1 MAVRQT
7 EITGGKYFTDKSLF
21 LKDLAVERGQVFDSK
36 RPDSEG
42 SQGFQPQLRRT
53 NPCVFSSPESVS
65 ISSMN
70 ATACYF
76 ENSMAQE
83 STEIARGLRRR
94 DPDLLDRLIEQYQHR
109 LLRYLMYLTGR
120 RELAEDLFQETWIR
134 VLERGHQFNDK
145 YSFSTWLFA
154 VARNLAIDHMRR
166 KQPAS
171 LDGLLNDGEAAFDVP
186 ATGQPTAFDMTLQR
200 EQNEH
205 IAAGMEHLPAE
216 YREAL
221 VLRFQEGM
229 SLDEIATVANVP
241 LGTVKSRIYRGLS
254 ALEPW
259 LKGSPL

>member
-1 MAVRQT
+1 
-7 EITGGKYFTDKSLF
+7 
-21 LKDLAVERGQVFDSK
+21 
-36 RPDSEG
+36 
-42 SQGFQPQLRRT
+42 
-53 NPCVFSSPESVS
+53 
-65 ISSMN
+65 MN
-70 ATACYF
+70 AIAFCL
-76 ENSMAQE
+76 EISMTQE

-109 LLRYLMYLTGR
+109 LLRYLLYLTGR

-145 YSFSTWLFA
+145 YAFSTWLFA

-171 LDGLLNDGEAAFDVP
+171 LDGLLNDGEVPFEVP
-186 ATGQPTAFDMTLQR
+186 ATGQASAFDLTLQR
-200 EQNEH
+200 EQNEQ
-205 IAAGMEHLPAE
+205 IGAGMQHLPAE

-229 SLDEIATVANVP
+229 SLEEIARVARVP

-259 LKGSPL
+259 LKGAPL

>member
-1 MAVRQT
+1 MLLIGSRN
-7 EITGGKYFTDKSLF
+7 KRRRLCFRKTDQFDGPRRFSRLEEAQP
-21 LKDLAVERGQVFDSK
+21 LARFA
-36 RPDSEG
+36 
-42 SQGFQPQLRRT
+42 
-53 NPCVFSSPESVS
+53 CVFFPPLRVSV
-65 ISSMN
+65 ISMN
-70 ATACYF
+70 AAAFFF
-76 ENSMAQE
+76 ESSMAQE

-109 LLRYLMYLTGR
+109 LLRYLVYLTGR

-134 VLERGHQFNDK
+134 VLERGHQYNDR
-145 YSFSTWLFA
+145 YAFSTWLFA

-171 LDGLLNDGEAAFDVP
+171 LDGLLNDDEAPMDVP
-186 ATGQPTAFDMTLQR
+186 ATGQASAFDMTLQR

-205 IAAGMEHLPAE
+205 IAAGMQHLPAE

-229 SLDEIATVANVP
+229 SLEEIASVARVP

-254 ALEPW
+254 GLEPW
-259 LKGSPL
+259 LKGAPL

>member
-1 MAVRQT
+1 
-7 EITGGKYFTDKSLF
+7 
-21 LKDLAVERGQVFDSK
+21 
-36 RPDSEG
+36 
-42 SQGFQPQLRRT
+42 
-53 NPCVFSSPESVS
+53 
-65 ISSMN
+65 MN

-76 ENSMAQE
+76 DNAMAQE

-94 DPDLLDRLIEQYQHR
+94 DPDLLDRLIEQYQHS
-109 LLRYLMYLTGR
+109 LLRYLMYLAGR

-145 YSFSTWLFA
+145 YTFSTWLFA

-171 LDGLLNDGEAAFDVP
+171 LDGLMSDEGSTFDVP
-186 ATGQPTAFDMTLQR
+186 ATGQASAFDMSVQR
-200 EQNEH
+200 EQNEQ
-205 IAAGMEHLPAE
+205 ISAGMEHLPAE

-229 SLDEIATVANVP
+229 TLEEIANVACVP

-254 ALEPW
+254 ALEPR
-259 LKGSPL
+259 LKGAGL

>member
-1 MAVRQT
+1 
-7 EITGGKYFTDKSLF
+7 
-21 LKDLAVERGQVFDSK
+21 
-36 RPDSEG
+36 
-42 SQGFQPQLRRT
+42 
-53 NPCVFSSPESVS
+53 
-65 ISSMN
+65 MN
-70 ATACYF
+70 ATALYF
-76 ENSMAQE
+76 ESSMTQE

-109 LLRYLMYLTGR
+109 LLRYLVYLTGH

-145 YSFSTWLFA
+145 YTFSTWLFT
-154 VARNLAIDHMRR
+154 VARNLTIDHRRR
-166 KQPAS
+166 KQPTS
-171 LDGLLNDGEAAFDVP
+171 LDGLLNGEETSFDVP
-186 ATGQPTAFDMTLQR
+186 ATGQASAFDMTLQR

-205 IAAGMEHLPAE
+205 IAAGMLHLPAE

-229 SLDEIATVANVP
+229 SLEEIASVASVP

-259 LKGSPL
+259 LKGAPL